1 MARGLSP
8 REWGL
13 LPFRPGRTMSMRPIP
28 GVLRGVLLQWGVGPG
43 LGWAIPGRSP
53 GAYAP
58 MAFALG
64 GFPGHPRPPGACE
77 IASSQ
82 ATSAV
87 HPGAFRGLLRASG
100 YGTGSGRTSSPKFG
114 IISLVLE
121 TLILAGSCDSRTGRH
136 PKRPPEALMLR

>member
-1 MARGLSP
+1 
-8 REWGL
+8 
-13 LPFRPGRTMSMRPIP
+13 MRPIP

-43 LGWAIPGRSP
+43 LGWAIPSRSP

-82 ATSAV
+82 ATSTV
-87 HPGAFRGLLRASG
+87 HPGAFRGLLRAWG
-100 YGTGSGRTSSPKFG
+100 YGTGSGRTFSPKFDK
-114 IISLVLE
+114 ISLVLE
-121 TLILAGSCDSRTGRH
+121 ALVLAGRCDFRIVRH
-136 PKRPPEALMLR
+136 PKAPT